1 MSKMHLRQ
9 PADHEKLW
17 FTSSVCGSF
26 NRNKKRNTKIYRNKR
41 FTIYLS
47 KQLHKGYFQHGMA
60 DGDIKDLTRRTA
72 SDKILGVIKHLIFLK
87 ILKIRYQGGLA
98 TLIYIFFGKKSSGG
112 SAMLA
117 NKSAAHI
124 ENISNK

>member
-1 MSKMHLRQ
+1 
-9 PADHEKLW
+9 
-17 FTSSVCGSF
+17 
-26 NRNKKRNTKIYRNKR
+26 
-41 FTIYLS
+41 
-47 KQLHKGYFQHGMA
+47 MA

-87 ILKIRYQGGLA
+87 ILKIRYQRGLA

-124 ENISNK
+124 ENISNKELAKEIHKPMIRKVKKRKVYSSFIRKIGVLILPTCS